1 MNTRKLPKFQKQYA
15 HMKKRAQKT
24 GWRKPKGIDSKQ
36 RKHVKAKGAHP
47 RIGYS
52 APREIRG
59 LHPSGYEEVLVKNMN
74 DLLTIDPEKQAAR
87 LSSTLGKKKR
97 EEIIA
102 KADELGIKIL
112 NR

>member
-1 MNTRKLPKFQKQYA
+1 MNNRRLPTFQKQYS

-24 GWRKPKGIDSKQ
+24 GWRKPRGIDSKQ

-47 RIGYS
+47 KIGYS
-52 APREIRG
+52 APRTVRG
-59 LHPSGYEEVLVKNMN
+59 LHPSGYEEVYVKNLD
-74 DLLTIDPEKQAAR
+74 DLLKIDPERQAAR
-87 LSSTLGKKKR
+87 LSATLGKRKR
-97 EEIIA
+97 DMIIA

>member
-1 MNTRKLPKFQKQYA
+1 MNDRNLPKFQKQYA

-24 GWRKPKGIDSKQ
+24 GWRKPRGIDSKQ

-52 APREIRG
+52 APSEKRG
-59 LHPSGYEEVLVKNMN
+59 LHPSGYEEVYVRNLV
-74 DLLTIDPEKQAAR
+74 DLLKIDPEKQAAR
-87 LSSTLGKKKR
+87 LSSTLGRKKK
-97 EEIIA
+97 EIILA
-102 KADELGIKIL
+102 KADELGIKVL